1 MSIVSGD
8 RNAKLFVWGIWLAML
23 IAAFICLVSYGRNI
37 PLAEDWLM
45 VKPLT
50 GNESHLG
57 RWLWQQN
64 NEHRIPLPRLILL
77 ISLKFTKGDFRSGMV
92 LNVVTFAFVAAA
104 AIQVAR
110 SLRGGKTSYADAFF
124 PIALLN
130 ISNWPN
136 LFWSW
141 QFTQILPTALTYI
154 IVFVFVIEPTLTT
167 PLAAA
172 IAGVSLVALPFCGA
186 NGLLL
191 VPLLAPWFIYR
202 GFVNWY
208 ATDSKDK
215 QRSASIIS
223 ISLAA
228 IALCLIGIYFIGYQR
243 PTWNPPSPGLWAT
256 LQTVAKFLAYS
267 FGAVSAYWWSFFV
280 LIAFGIFI
288 PTFGIVIL
296 GIVRHQG
303 FERQRALMMLLLC
316 GIFGVYSLAV
326 GYGRAGLVPSQ
337 GFPIRYVMF
346 AVPMLCIAFFIWEL
360 YGSRKWQQIVPW
372 GLFLWMLLLLPLNTI
387 AGFEMFGNWYDGV
400 MDSVER
406 DIANGIP
413 RSLLAQRHRDSLIHW
428 WSDRELADNMQML
441 YEDRVGVFAQMRE
454 DRVNN
459 SDKNLAQ

>member
-1 MSIVSGD
+1 MSIFSRD
-8 RNAKLFVWGIWLAML
+8 RNAKLFVWGTWLVMV
-23 IAAFICLVSYGRNI
+23 IVAFMCLVSYGRNI
-37 PLAEDWLM
+37 PLAEDWFL

-50 GNESHLG
+50 GNEPHLVS
-57 RWLWQQN
+57 WLWQQN

-77 ISLKFTKGDFRSGMV
+77 ILLKFTNGDFRSGMV
-92 LNVVTFAFVAAA
+92 LNVLTVAFVAAA

-110 SLRGGKTSYADAFF
+110 YLRGGKTSYADAFF

-130 ISNWPN
+130 LSNWPN

-141 QFTQILPTALTYI
+141 QFTQVLPTALTYI
-154 IVFVFVIEPTLTT
+154 IVFILVIQPTLTM
-167 PLAAA
+167 PLAVV
-172 IAGVSLVALPFCGA
+172 IAGASLVALPFCGA

-191 VPLLAPWFIYR
+191 VPVFAPWFIYR
-202 GFVNWY
+202 GFVNLY
-208 ATDSKDK
+208 ASDSQDK
-215 QRSASIIS
+215 QRRTSMIS

-228 IALCLIGIYFIGYQR
+228 IALCLIGVYFIGYQR
-243 PTWNPPSPGLWAT
+243 PTWNPPSPGLGAT
-256 LQTVAKFLAYS
+256 IQTVAKFLAYS
-267 FGAVSAYWWSFFV
+267 FGAVSAYSWSFFV
-280 LIAFGIFI
+280 AIAFGIFI
-288 PTFGIVIL
+288 PTFVIVIL
-296 GIVRHQG
+296 GIIRNQG

-316 GIFGVYSLAV
+316 GVFGFYSLAI
-326 GYGRAGLVPSQ
+326 GHGRAGLVPSQ

-372 GLFLWMLLLLPLNTI
+372 GLFLWMLLLLPLNTL
-387 AGFEMFGNWYDGV
+387 AGFEMFGNWYDDV

-441 YEDRVGVFAQMRE
+441 YQDRVGVFAQMRE
-454 DRVNN
+454 DPGNN
-459 SDKNLAQ
+459 SDENLAK